1 MVSTNS
7 TAGHSRAS
15 EPSFPAAP
23 PASCSPS
30 PAGNLL
36 FLTANGSR
44 DSHAVTLAD
53 GRKNRSPRAG
63 RQYQGISWDGIR
75 RLIDA
80 PAARLKNDAPF
91 VILST
96 YRECDGRT
104 HAIQRENGWFG
115 GLAVDIDHGN
125 PTLPEVVEAVAAATG
140 GSQAWVY
147 SSASSAPDRRKWRVL
162 IPLTRP
168 ISGSDYADTQAA
180 LFGLLRD
187 RGLTCDFTLTRA
199 AQPVYLPNVP
209 PDRRD
214 ETGRPNFYQAHYADG
229 PVLDLAPGAAI
240 VEERDALRRLRA
252 ARAAEAA
259 ARRAEHLA
267 RRLARAEATGDDF
280 DPIEDF
286 NRTHAIASLLALYG
300 FKQKPGTDHYRSPL
314 SKSGSFSTQDRG
326 DHWITVSAWA
336 HDHNIGRISQ
346 SGNRYGDAF
355 SLFVAFEHGGDARAA
370 VVAYLAEIGRLGGDL
385 DEPEPVV
392 VETLPDRGEPRS
404 LDDWR
409 LEMQVERS
417 LAVRMPGLHLD
428 RSPTGSGKTH
438 ATTTAIVDAIET
450 TKREAKYDDTVRPL
464 TRTLTILPDHAN
476 IRERVREYRAAG
488 LQAVAYPAR
497 DETTCGNLEAVKRA
511 EGLGLVAGAA
521 VCSAPCPL
529 RDSCAYLKQVAEAE
543 AADHAIGTHER
554 FRLSPGPT
562 ARERDLIVIDETPE
576 AVLAPAINLRVDDLS
591 PVAALASTVREGLLL
606 FRNNRVVEAGGEE
619 RAFADRIIGAYDLI
633 VEAARRAT
641 EPGVVEI
648 PLPSA
653 AEVPKGWQKTVLR
666 WAVETGFNPGH
677 DRHKRERFQKSLR
690 LLTMIVKGDLERLHL
705 LVDQT
710 SRHKRLDDG
719 TVEETEHLHHFVVGS
734 WKTRLPNVPIL
745 CLDATADADGIR
757 AATGREVRDC
767 TPEGHLPNVAPV
779 VQVPWDV
786 TADQEPSTAAGFVEA
801 FLTSHPEV
809 ERLGLIGH
817 QDHIRAMMDDDDVLP
832 PRLRAR
838 VAKACWF
845 GAGPDRASNGWH
857 EACDAML
864 VVGTMRPGGGP
875 VKERLVLH
883 GKVEAARRDGDW
895 GVRHWEATTTDGRR
909 IVVEG
914 KGYRDAEWHTAHA
927 AISRAAVHQA
937 AGRGRAITEKGI
949 PVWIVSDEP
958 MGCPVD
964 DSLEPVSPVVRATVE
979 AVRAVRDGT
988 AGTSLFPI
996 EGRYRKK
1003 SGSQTAVR
1011 VSAVVTY
1018 LLAEAARAG
1027 RRLGASGAEKRL
1039 RLARRHGRLD
1049 ASEKGWLVVV
1059 GDEPAETPLPS
1070 PAPSQAVVL
1079 SSTPRPAA
1087 VGLPVHAA
1095 IITNH
1100 GPDEPAHA
1108 VEVAAQVTPETTTA
1122 VCTSTA
1128 PADLPPVVDGLLE
1141 AVEERAAILEFEG
1154 GYARDAAERFAR
1166 EMVEG
1171 RGTMPPATVENVG
1184 VDHGVLAARMHP
1196 LVDHSAR
1203 AFGGTVRMIRP
1214 EEGPFPA
1221 SPGIRTATAKPR
1233 PNGCRCGGEGWKD
1246 VPIHGGRSARRE
1258 CARCGGFLRWAVWY
1272 GRPCDD
1278 KGNPISETVRFSD
1291 GPPITPVVPIPPTGE
1306 HCLTVPSS
1314 PLVVPGAA

>member
-1 MVSTNS
+1 MVSTVYP
-7 TAGHSRAS
+7 GDHSRVVTS
-15 EPSFPAAP
+15 SISPATQPPGAP
-23 PASCSPS
+23 PQS
-30 PAGNLL
+30 GNLL

-63 RQYQGISWDGIR
+63 RPYQGVSWDGIR
-75 RLIDA
+75 RLIDE
-80 PAARLKNDAPF
+80 PTARQKNDAPF

-115 GLAVDIDHGN
+115 GLAVDIDTGN

-140 GSQAWVY
+140 GAQAWVY
-147 SSASSAPDRRKWRVL
+147 SSSSAAPDRRKWRVL
-162 IPLTRP
+162 IPLTSP
-168 ISGSDYADTQAA
+168 ISGEDYADTQAA
-180 LFGLLRD
+180 LFSLLRD

-209 PDRRD
+209 PERRD
-214 ETGRPNFYQAHYADG
+214 DTGSPIFYQSHYADG
-229 PVLDLAPGAAI
+229 PVLDLTPETAI
-240 VEERDALRRLRA
+240 VEGRAAIRRMRA

-259 ARRAEHLA
+259 ARRAEYLA
-267 RRLARAEATGDDF
+267 RRQTRAQATGEDF

-286 NRTHAIASLLALYG
+286 NRTHAVAPLLALYG
-300 FKQKPGTDHYRSPL
+300 FQQKPGTDDYRSPL
-314 SKSGSFSTQDRG
+314 SKSGSFSTRDRG

-336 HDHNIGRISQ
+336 HDHNIGRVSQ
-346 SGNRYGDAF
+346 NGNRYGDAF

-392 VETLPDRGEPRS
+392 VETLPARGEVRS

-438 ATTTAIVDAIET
+438 ATTTAIRDALEA
-450 TKREAKYDDTVRPL
+450 TKREAAHDDTVRPL
-464 TRTLTILPDHAN
+464 TRTLTVLPDHAN
-476 IRERVREYRAAG
+476 IRERVEEYRAAG
-488 LQAVAYPAR
+488 LKAVAYPAR
-497 DETTCGNLEAVKRA
+497 DETTCGNLEAVRRA
-511 EGLGLVAGAA
+511 EGLGLIAGAA

-529 RDSCAYLKQVAEAE
+529 RDTCLYLKQVAEAE

-554 FRLSPGPT
+554 LRLSPGPT

-576 AVLAPAINLRVDDLS
+576 AVLAPSITVRVDDFS
-591 PVAALASTVREGLLL
+591 PVVALASTVRDEWL
-606 FRNNRVVEAGGEE
+606 FRRGGVMEAGEEE
-619 RAFADRIIGAYDLI
+619 RAFAALI
-633 VEAARRAT
+633 VETYNLVRDAAQQAT

-648 PLPSA
+648 ALPPT
-653 AEVPKGWQKTVLR
+653 AEVPKGWQKTILR
-666 WAVETGFNPGH
+666 WAVETGVSPGH
-677 DRHKRERFQKSLR
+677 DRHRRERFQKSLR
-690 LLTMIVKGDLERLHL
+690 LLTMIVTGKLDRLHL

-710 SRHKRLDDG
+710 HRHKRMDDG
-719 TVEETEHLHHFVVGS
+719 TVEETDHLHHFVVGS
-734 WKTRLPNVPIL
+734 WRTRLPNVPVL

-779 VQVPWDV
+779 VQIPWDV
-786 TADQEPSTAAGFVEA
+786 TASQSPSTAAGFVEA

-809 ERLGLIGH
+809 EALGLIGH
-817 QDHIRAMMDDDDVLP
+817 QDHVRAMMDDDSVLP

-838 VAKACWF
+838 IAKATYY

-857 EACDAML
+857 GVCDAML
-864 VVGTMRPGGGP
+864 IVGTMRPGGGP
-875 VKERLVLH
+875 VRERLVLH

-895 GVRHWEATTTDGRR
+895 GVRHWEAVTTDGRTIR
-909 IVVEG
+909 VEG
-914 KGYRDAEWHTAHA
+914 KGYRDADWHTAHA

-937 AGRGRAITEKGI
+937 AGRGRAITDKGV

-964 DSLEPVSPVVRATVE
+964 DSLEPVSPVVREAVE

-996 EGRYRKK
+996 RDTYRKK

-1011 VSAVVTY
+1011 VSAVVAY

-1027 RRLGASGAEKRL
+1027 RRLGESGAEKRL

-1049 ASEKGWLVVV
+1049 TPEKGWLVVV
-1059 GDEPAETPLPS
+1059 GDEPAENPLQS
-1070 PAPSQAVVL
+1070 PAPSQTIARP
-1079 SSTPRPAA
+1079 STPRPAVVA
-1087 VGLPVHAA
+1087 RPIHAT
-1095 IITNH
+1095 IITTH

-1141 AVEERAAILEFEG
+1141 AVEERAAILEADG
-1154 GYARDAAERFAR
+1154 GYVRDAAEALAR

-1171 RGTMPPATVENVG
+1171 RGAQPAATVENVG

-1196 LVDHSAR
+1196 LVDHAAR
-1203 AFGGTVRMIRP
+1203 AFGGTVRLIRP
-1214 EEGPFPA
+1214 EEDPFSTGPGVRA
-1221 SPGIRTATAKPR
+1221 AAARPR
-1233 PNGCRCGGEGWKD
+1233 PNGCRCGGEGWND

-1278 KGNPISETVRFSD
+1278 RGNPIDEPVRFSA
-1291 GPPITPVVPIPPTGE
+1291 GPPVTPVVLIPPTGRQS
-1306 HCLTVPSS
+1306 LAMPAA
-1314 PLVVPGAA
+1314 PLAVPGAA